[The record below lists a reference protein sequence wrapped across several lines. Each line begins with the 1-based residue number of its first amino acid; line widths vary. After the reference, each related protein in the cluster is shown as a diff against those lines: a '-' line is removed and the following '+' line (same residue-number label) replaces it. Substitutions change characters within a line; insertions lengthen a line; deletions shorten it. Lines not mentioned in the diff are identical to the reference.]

1 MEVRAVIIKVPIP
14 QSPPIVVAL
23 LPTAGKEDA
32 SDIHT
37 LHICLITMAG
47 QLNLLI
53 LAADGAATEL
63 TVQSLMDQEQTEL
76 PPLVYE
82 NLPYGI

>member
-1 MEVRAVIIKVPIP
+1 MSLQEVEVPIP

-53 LAADGAATEL
+53 LAMAADGAATEL